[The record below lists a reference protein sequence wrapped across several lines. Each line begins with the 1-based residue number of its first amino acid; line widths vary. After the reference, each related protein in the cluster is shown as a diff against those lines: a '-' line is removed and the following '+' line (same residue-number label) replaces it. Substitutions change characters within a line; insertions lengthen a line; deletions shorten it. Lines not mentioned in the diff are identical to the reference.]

1 MTSPSMFVIGLVLSA
16 ALLHAVWNA
25 IVKGSADR
33 LLALAL
39 VNLGHILVG
48 VVLVAL
54 YAPPAREAWGFIA
67 ASTFIHFFYYGFLL
81 LAYRLGD
88 FSQVYPIARGVAPV
102 LVALGAWL
110 LAGEVL
116 PPLAWGAIILI
127 SLAIA
132 AQAFARRRV
141 DFNAGA
147 VAAAVL
153 TGLTIAAYSVADGL
167 GVRASGSP
175 LGYIGWLFLLE
186 GFSIVALF
194 WLGRKRLRSLPVRS
208 WLIGV
213 TGGLLSSLAYG
224 LAIYA
229 KSLTT
234 LGSVSAIRETSVV
247 MAALI
252 GIVWFGERPWKLRLA
267 SAAVVAAGIILLAIA

>member
-1 MTSPSMFVIGLVLSA
+1 MSGPSLFVIALVLAA
-16 ALLHAVWNA
+16 ALLHATWNA

-33 LLALAL
+33 LLALAM
-39 VNLGHILVG
+39 VNLGHIIVG
-48 VVLVAL
+48 VVLVTL

-67 ASTFIHFFYYGFLL
+67 ASTVIHFFYYGFLL
-81 LAYRLGD
+81 MAYRLGD

-102 LVALGAWL
+102 LVALGAWMM
-110 LAGEVL
+110 AGEVL
-116 PPLAWGAIILI
+116 PAQAWVAILI
-127 SLAIA
+127 ISAAIA
-132 AQAFARRRV
+132 AQAFGRRRV
-141 DFNAGA
+141 DLQTGA
-147 VAAAVL
+147 VVAALL

-175 LGYIGWLFLLE
+175 LGYIGWLFVLE

-194 WLGRKRLRSLPVRS
+194 WLGRSRLRTLPAKS
-208 WLIGV
+208 WAIGV

-252 GIVWFGERPWKLRLA
+252 GILWFGERPWKLRMA
-267 SAAVVAAGIILLAIA
+267 SAVAVAGGIVLLAMA

>member
-1 MTSPSMFVIGLVLSA
+1 MSSPSLFVIGLVLSA
-16 ALLHAVWNA
+16 AFLHAVWNA
-25 IVKGSADR
+25 IVKGSSDR
-33 LLALAL
+33 LLALAM

-54 YAPPAREAWGFIA
+54 YAPPAREAWSFII
-67 ASTFIHFFYYGFLL
+67 ASTVIHFFYYGFLL
-81 LAYRLGD
+81 MAYRLGD

-102 LVALGAWL
+102 LVALGAWVF
-110 LAGEVL
+110 AGEVL
-116 PPLAWGAIILI
+116 PPVAWIAIVII
-127 SLAIA
+127 SIAIA

-141 DFNAGA
+141 DINIGA
-147 VAAAVL
+147 LAAALL
-153 TGLTIAAYSVADGL
+153 TGFTIAAYSVADGL
-167 GVRASGSP
+167 GVRASGSA
-175 LGYIGWLFLLE
+175 LGYIGWLFVLE

-194 WLGRKRLRSLPVRS
+194 WLGRARVRSLPVRS
-208 WLIGV
+208 WLIGIS
-213 TGGLLSSLAYG
+213 GGLLSSLAYG

-252 GIVWFGERPWKLRLA
+252 GIIWFGERPWKLRIA
-267 SAAVVAAGIILLAIA
+267 SAMIVVAGIILLAFA

>member
-1 MTSPSMFVIGLVLSA
+1 MSGPSLFVIALVLAA
-16 ALLHAVWNA
+16 ALLHATWNA

-33 LLALAL
+33 LLALAM

-81 LAYRLGD
+81 MAYRLGD

-102 LVALGAWL
+102 LVALGAWVF
-110 LAGEVL
+110 AGEVL
-116 PPLAWGAIILI
+116 PPLAWAAILI
-127 SLAIA
+127 ISAAIA
-132 AQAFARRRV
+132 AQAFGRRRV
-141 DFNAGA
+141 DLQSGA
-147 VAAAVL
+147 VVAALL

-194 WLGRKRLRSLPVRS
+194 WLGRSRLRALRVKS
-208 WLIGV
+208 WVIGV

-267 SAAVVAAGIILLAIA
+267 SAAVVAAGIILLAMA

>member
-1 MTSPSMFVIGLVLSA
+1 MSSPSLFVIALVLAA
-16 ALLHAVWNA
+16 ALLHATWNA

-33 LLALAL
+33 VLALAM
-39 VNLGHILVG
+39 VNLGHIMVG
-48 VVLVAL
+48 AVLVVL

-67 ASTFIHFFYYGFLL
+67 ASTFIHFFYYAFLL
-81 LAYRLGD
+81 MAYRLGD

-102 LVALGAWL
+102 LVATGAWVF
-110 LAGEVL
+110 AGEVL
-116 PPLAWGAIILI
+116 PPLAWAAILLI
-127 SLAIA
+127 SAAIA
-132 AQAFARRRV
+132 AQAFGRRRV
-141 DFNAGA
+141 DINSGA
-147 VAAAVL
+147 VLAALL

-167 GVRASGSP
+167 GVRAAGNA

-186 GFSIVALF
+186 GFSSAVLF
-194 WLGRKRLRSLPVRS
+194 WLGRSRLRALPLQS
-208 WLIGV
+208 WVIGIS
-213 TGGLLSSLAYG
+213 GGLLSSLAYG

-252 GIVWFGERPWKLRLA
+252 GILWFGERPWKLRMV
-267 SAAVVAAGIILLAIA
+267 SAVAVAAGIILLAIA